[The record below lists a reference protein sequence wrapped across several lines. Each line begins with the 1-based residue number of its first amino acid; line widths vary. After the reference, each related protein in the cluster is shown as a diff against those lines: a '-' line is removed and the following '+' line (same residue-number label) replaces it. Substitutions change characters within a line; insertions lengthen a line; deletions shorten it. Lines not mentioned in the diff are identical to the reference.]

1 MEDWPNVHEAGDVP
15 IGRVVRILDRDSDR
29 VVGTGTVV
37 EKAFS
42 PASGTYRLMIRRCGN
57 LIVYGRDNRYEVV
70 DSSML
75 TSKQLEEVGETD
87 GPAK

>member
-15 IGRVVRILDRDSDR
+15 IGRVVRILDRDTDR
-29 VVGTGTVV
+29 VTGVGTVM

-42 PASGTYRLMIRRCGN
+42 PASGTYRLMIRRRGN
-57 LIVYGRDNRYEVV
+57 LVVYGARDHRYEVV

-75 TSKQLEEVGETD
+75 TPEQLEEVGETD
-87 GPAK
+87 ELN